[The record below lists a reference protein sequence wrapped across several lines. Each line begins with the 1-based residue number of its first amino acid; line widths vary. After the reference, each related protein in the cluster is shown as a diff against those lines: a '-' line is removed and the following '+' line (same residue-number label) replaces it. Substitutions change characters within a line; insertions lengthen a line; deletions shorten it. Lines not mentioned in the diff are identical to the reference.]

1 MTFLFIDGTRQWLS
15 ISNLFLQT
23 PWSVRMSVPGRRTL
37 HKLWLELFT
46 AKLFLNDISASS
58 SIDLKNDIIRAVC
71 NHLSRN
77 RCKVQEI

>member
-23 PWSVRMSVPGRRTL
+23 PWSVRMSVPEWRTL

-46 AKLFLNDISASS
+46 AKLFLNDISAS
-58 SIDLKNDIIRAVC
+58 
-71 NHLSRN
+71 
-77 RCKVQEI
+77 